1 MLRQPLES
9 GQIMI
14 SRAAYQTLFPAD
26 FQLIAAMNP
35 CPCGYFGDAQGGCRC
50 AIDTVEQ
57 YRQLLSGPLL
67 DRIDLHVDV
76 PRIAIRELR
85 DPHPIPAEKHDDV
98 KHRIEP
104 ARDRMIQRQGQRN
117 AQLSSRGTQTF
128 CQLAPRDAH
137 YLDIAMD
144 RLRVSARGYYKL
156 LKVARAIADLEDL
169 SQISRQHLT
178 EAISLR
184 QENALCET
192 Q

>member
-1 MLRQPLES
+1 
-9 GQIMI
+9 
-14 SRAAYQTLFPAD
+14 
-26 FQLIAAMNP
+26 
-35 CPCGYFGDAQGGCRC
+35 
-50 AIDTVEQ
+50 
-57 YRQLLSGPLL
+57 
-67 DRIDLHVDV
+67 
-76 PRIAIRELR
+76 
-85 DPHPIPAEKHDDV
+85 
-98 KHRIEP
+98 
-104 ARDRMIQRQGQRN
+104 MIQRQGQRN

-156 LKVARAIADLEDL
+156 LKVVRAIADLEDL